1 MTQIVLKNGY
11 LVKGGA
17 RKQGGRKS
25 KKRKKAEQFIPLP
38 GYPQHTFTNVEL
50 VEFICPMN
58 VTFHVHNVSTDGN
71 CFFYSFLRAVQSK
84 EILCR
89 FKNNNFDLRQYYR
102 PNGATYAPTDIYKG
116 IYHNTLYK
124 YVGSD
129 IEERFQSV
137 MVKKD
142 EYQAG
147 KDLRELLKV
156 EFRRINQIRKKEIK
170 SKKQDPSPG
179 TCTRDFITT
188 MNNMVR
194 NFAGDDIFRE
204 FQNDLNR
211 INQWMDTGSGLLQTL
226 IYCIF
231 NIRVRVFMS
240 ETRSENHPSGKW
252 HEMFKDVNP
261 NDPNVVNLW
270 FGGSHY
276 QFMRPMSTAQPMA
289 PTNQNNNVKQSSN
302 SKPVMDLTEDDI
314 QIQKAMEHSLKKSDY
329 DINLQ
334 KALDVSLEDQ
344 TTASESA
351 SVLSDDLQQLVDD
364 NLLTETQA
372 IQMMQN
378 T

>member
-25 KKRKKAEQFIPLP
+25 KKRKIKEQFIPLT
-38 GYPQHTFTNVEL
+38 GYPQHTFTKVN
-50 VEFICPMN
+50 FGRYTCPLGVRYHIHDVCN
-58 VTFHVHNVSTDGN
+58 DGN

-84 EILCR
+84 EIRCR
-89 FKNNNFDLRQYYR
+89 FNNYNFDLRQYYI

-129 IEERFQSV
+129 IEERFQTV

-147 KDLRELLKV
+147 KDLRNLLKV

-194 NFAGDDIFRE
+194 NFAGDEIFRE

-252 HEMFKDVNP
+252 HDTFKTADP
-261 NDPNVVNLW
+261 NDQNVVNLW

-276 QFMRPMSTAQPMA
+276 QFMRPMSRQQAQSMA
-289 PTNQNNNVKQSSN
+289 PTNQNNNVKQSS
-302 SKPVMDLTEDDI
+302 SPMLDLTEDN
-314 QIQKAMEHSLKKSDY
+314 SSKKSEY
-329 DINLQ
+329 DLQ
-334 KALDVSLEDQ
+334 KALDASLEDL
-344 TTASESA
+344 ASDSA
-351 SVLSDDLQQLVDD
+351 SVLSDDLQQMVND
-364 NLLTETQA
+364 NLLTEEQA
-372 IQMMQN
+372 IQMMN

>member
-25 KKRKKAEQFIPLP
+25 KKRKIKEQFIPLP
-38 GYPQHTFTNVEL
+38 GYPQHTFTKVN
-50 VEFICPMN
+50 FGRYTCPLGVRYHIHDVCN
-58 VTFHVHNVSTDGN
+58 DGN

-84 EILCR
+84 EIRC
-89 FKNNNFDLRQYYR
+89 NFVLRQYYR

-129 IEERFQSV
+129 IEERFQTV

-147 KDLRELLKV
+147 RDLRQLLKV

-188 MNNMVR
+188 MNKMVR
-194 NFAGDDIFRE
+194 NFAGDEIFRE
-204 FQNDLNR
+204 FQNDLNK
-211 INQWMDTGSGLLQTL
+211 INQWMDTGSGLLQML

-240 ETRSENHPSGKW
+240 ETRSENHPYGKW
-252 HEMFKDVNP
+252 HDTFETADP
-261 NDPNVVNLW
+261 NDQNVINLW